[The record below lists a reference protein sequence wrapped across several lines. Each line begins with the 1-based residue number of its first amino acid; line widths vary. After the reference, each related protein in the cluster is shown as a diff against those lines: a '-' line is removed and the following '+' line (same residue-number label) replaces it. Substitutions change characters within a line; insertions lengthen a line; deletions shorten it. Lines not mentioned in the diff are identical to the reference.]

1 MIIIIVIVVFLF
13 YFSFLNLNLNPK
25 KKRPP
30 SPITLPIIGNLV
42 SLLNNQPQNIL
53 FNYYKKYGKIYQL
66 QYGIVNTVVLSEFD
80 ILKEA
85 FIENGDIF
93 IERFNKITKKFKS
106 SENIVNS
113 NGLIWKKL
121 QSISIQELSPN
132 IKIKKYEPMIINETK
147 KLIDSLNENIKSS
160 ESIDPTLN
168 IKICFLNIILS
179 FLFNFRFHDYKNE
192 KVIQLVDHIHAIFRM
207 GSHPIPQDYIPIL
220 NKFYINKTT
229 KIHQK
234 IFENLYEYIEN
245 QVQKR
250 LEILTKNNNN
260 NNIINECFVDLLLL
274 KFKSNLLTWNEV
286 IKTTTDLMI
295 AGSDTNSLFTIHLI
309 IALTNREN
317 IQNKV
322 FNEIL
327 SFDILNEN
335 NKITFSNKSKTP
347 YYNSVLK
354 EVERRYTVSPLSQP
368 HRTNKDIILNGYFIP
383 SGSQIIQ
390 NVYSCHLNDKDW
402 ENPFQFNPDRFLNN
416 NNQLEKK
423 LITFGIGPRNCLG
436 FQFAL
441 MSIWIVN
448 LILFKSIKFSSNKL
462 IEEEIR
468 EGGTTL
474 SPFPFKINLIKR

>member
-1 MIIIIVIVVFLF
+1 MIIIVIVFFFF

-30 SPITLPIIGNLV
+30 SPITLPIIGNLIG
-42 SLLNNQPQNIL
+42 LLNTQPQNIL
-53 FNYYKKYGKIYQL
+53 YNYYKKYGKIYQL

-85 FIENGDIF
+85 FIENNDVF
-93 IERFNKITKKFKS
+93 IERYNKITKKFKS

-113 NGLIWKKL
+113 NGLVWKKL

-132 IKIKKYEPMIINETK
+132 IKIKKYEPMIINESN
-147 KLIDSLNENIKSS
+147 KLIDSLKEQLKSS
-160 ESIDPTLN
+160 ESFDPTLN

-179 FLFNFRFHDYKNE
+179 FLFNFTYNDYKDE
-192 KVIQLVDHIHAIFRM
+192 KVIQLVDHIHNIFRM

-220 NKFYINKTT
+220 YKFYKNKTT

-234 IFENLYEYIEN
+234 IFENLYEFIEN
-245 QVQKR
+245 QVKKR
-250 LEILTKNNNN
+250 LEILNNNN
-260 NNIINECFVDLLLL
+260 NNINECFVDLLLL
-274 KFKSNLLTWNEV
+274 KFKSNHLTWNEV

-317 IQNKV
+317 IQNQV

-327 SFDILNEN
+327 KFNNEN

-402 ENPFQFNPDRFLNN
+402 DNPFEFNPERFLN

-448 LILFKSIKFSSNKL
+448 LILFKSIKFSSNNL